1 MRISSIRMAGAL
13 VAGAACG
20 SANAAIIAAWDF
32 QTTTNGGT
40 AVVQSSSSNGAL
52 SPNRYVANF
61 GTGTLYLD
69 GTNGS
74 SSFTQTNSAYEI
86 TAFSGTATN
95 ADTSIGMS
103 TAADPF
109 SALAIR
115 KGALTT
121 AGANGKGMVF
131 KFSMSGLESFSI
143 SYVTAR
149 PSSSGFT
156 SQVLEYSTDG
166 STWSS
171 LGTHSTSVGNFPAST
186 VTSFS
191 TAGLDGAATSY
202 VRLKVSG
209 ATSQAGDVRF
219 DNFILSATAV
229 PAPGAVAILGVA
241 GLVGARRR
249 RA

>member
-115 KGALTT
+115 KGSLIP

-171 LGTHSTSVGNFPAST
+171 LGTHSPSVGNFPAST

-209 ATSQAGDVRF
+209 ATSTAGDVRF

-229 PAPGAVAILGVA
+229 PAPGAVALLGVA

>member
-95 ADTSIGMS
+95 ADRSIGMS

-121 AGANGKGMVF
+121 AGANSKGMVF

-149 PSSSGFT
+149 PNTNGFT

-171 LGTHSTSVGNFPAST
+171 LGTHSPSVGTFPAST

-229 PAPGAVAILGVA
+229 PAPGAVALLGVA